1 MELWCC
7 CFAQQLALYL
17 SINHVDMFLCFILMR
32 FQDSVRP
39 TYMKLNVSEEE
50 DPIWYTVRAS
60 RSLRYANSTNATT
73 NSTNTSSAAFQTHAK
88 PVRAQTQPKYEYNNE
103 LLTLA
108 IDLGERLLPAFNTK
122 TGIPYGTVN
131 LMYGVPSGNCA
142 ADDVDYY
149 CALGGGISYVSLMM
163 GYPSTDRRDVIAVCI
178 NVVILDVMCRY
189 QILCSH
195 SYIYF
200 LFV

>member
-1 MELWCC
+1 MC
-7 CFAQQLALYL
+7 
-17 SINHVDMFLCFILMR
+17 

-73 NSTNTSSAAFQTHAK
+73 NSTNTSSAVSQASAK

-142 ADDVDYY
+142 ADDVGHY
-149 CALGGGISYVSLMM
+149 CVTASNFSY
-163 GYPSTDRRDVIAVCI
+163 
-178 NVVILDVMCRY
+178 
-189 QILCSH
+189 
-195 SYIYF
+195 SYGS
-200 LFV
+200 